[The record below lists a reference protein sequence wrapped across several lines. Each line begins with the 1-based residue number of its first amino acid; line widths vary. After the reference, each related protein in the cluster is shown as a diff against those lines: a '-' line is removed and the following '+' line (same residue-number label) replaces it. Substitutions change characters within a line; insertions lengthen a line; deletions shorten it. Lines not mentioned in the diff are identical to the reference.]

1 MLNQIKI
8 TKFMNFQMDKQLQF
22 QVKDSDVLKL
32 YSSQWS
38 SANKCQVSIKL
49 HINQFLNVMLI
60 LEKTYIATLLC
71 LVEQLCIQVFLKDL
85 VNK

>member
-1 MLNQIKI
+1 
-8 TKFMNFQMDKQLQF
+8 MNFQMDKQSMY
-22 QVKDSDVLKL
+22 QVKDSDALKL
-32 YSSQWS
+32 FSNQWLLE
-38 SANKCQVSIKL
+38 NKCQVSIKL

>member
-1 MLNQIKI
+1 
-8 TKFMNFQMDKQLQF
+8 MNFQMDKQLQF

-49 HINQFLNVMLI
+49 LINLFLNVMSI
-60 LEKTYIATLLC
+60 LEKIFIVILL
-71 LVEQLCIQVFLKDL
+71 
-85 VNK
+85 